1 MIVLELV
8 SLGDRNMV
16 TEEEG
21 MLFMLSQGRGTN
33 AKAHISGYCGL
44 CDGGGGAGAGGSS
57 GVIWSKFLSKLVS
70 KKLAN
75 LSSE

>member
-21 MLFMLSQGRGTN
+21 MLFVFSQGMGTN
-33 AKAHISGYCGL
+33 AEAHISGYCGL
-44 CDGGGGAGAGGSS
+44 CDGGGGAGGGGSS
-57 GVIWSKFLSKLVS
+57 GVIWSKFLSELVS

>member
-44 CDGGGGAGAGGSS
+44 CDGGGGAGGGGAGGGGSS
-57 GVIWSKFLSKLVS
+57 GVI
-70 KKLAN
+70 
-75 LSSE
+75 